1 MSQICYN
8 LQSLKIVI
16 RNVISDG
23 LADLISIQQNL
34 KYLTIFNRSNG
45 NGLAEMFSL
54 ITNPSNNLIKLHIC
68 EEFYHYEG
76 TYYTPL
82 SFIAKFTSLQELV
95 LSIKFHVEDFKTL
108 QHVTFSH
115 LQILKFNEQC
125 PNHESFNEF
134 LATNGNNLKV
144 IHLRYGNTLSNL
156 AIAKFCPNLKS
167 LSTIFRDDEVET
179 LKGILNGCQELE
191 SIMVWDG
198 GRSHL
203 NESKLL
209 KVIAKFSPKE
219 FHEIKII
226 WNYGSRSEPFLEEL
240 EPFFISWENR
250 ILQKSLSLI
259 IIDCQNKLKV
269 KKENMKTIEKFKK
282 LGVVKKFEIVK

>member
-1 MSQICYN
+1 MSCQLPTDCLNEIFECLEDKVTLRSCLLVNRLWCEVSVQILWTSIQNYNTLIACLPDESKEILYKNEIVISTPTSKPPLFNYVALINTLSIGQVIYGILKNLHLITSKSFDFDSDKTILVMQEMFKMFMNHINLKTMIFFSDLSYISYIPNIPFTTYPGAIDCLRYLSELKCDSNLQSEFFCQMSQICYN

-108 QHVTFSH
+108 
-115 LQILKFNEQC
+115 
-125 PNHESFNEF
+125 
-134 LATNGNNLKV
+134 
-144 IHLRYGNTLSNL
+144 
-156 AIAKFCPNLKS
+156 
-167 LSTIFRDDEVET
+167 
-179 LKGILNGCQELE
+179 
-191 SIMVWDG
+191 
-198 GRSHL
+198 
-203 NESKLL
+203 
-209 KVIAKFSPKE
+209 
-219 FHEIKII
+219 
-226 WNYGSRSEPFLEEL
+226 
-240 EPFFISWENR
+240 
-250 ILQKSLSLI
+250 
-259 IIDCQNKLKV
+259 
-269 KKENMKTIEKFKK
+269 
-282 LGVVKKFEIVK
+282 